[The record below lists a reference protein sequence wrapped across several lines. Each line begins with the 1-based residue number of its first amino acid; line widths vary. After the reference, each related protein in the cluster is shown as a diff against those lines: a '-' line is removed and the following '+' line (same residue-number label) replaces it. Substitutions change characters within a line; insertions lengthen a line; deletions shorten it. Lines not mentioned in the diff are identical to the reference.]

1 MTSTL
6 VISVS
11 PAYCSLTLLLYVV
24 RRFAEDVVA
33 PKVREMDENEMMD
46 PEIIKAIF
54 EQGVRILPPAGSVSF
69 PPVLTIRASSWELK
83 RAFQAYSEGKEAF
96 DKYRDQLING
106 YWAKKE
112 TRTRFVKI
120 KVVGCWDTVGSVGVP
135 DYWWTKPFRQAF
147 EFYDT
152 SLLEG
157 EDISLTINKNVG
169 LT

>member
-1 MTSTL
+1 ML
-6 VISVS
+6 AGFIMKIG
-11 PAYCSLTLLLYVV
+11 LLKKNY
-24 RRFAEDVVA
+24 
-33 PKVREMDENEMMD
+33 
-46 PEIIKAIF
+46 
-54 EQGVRILPPAGSVSF
+54 
-69 PPVLTIRASSWELK
+69 SWELK

-157 EDISLTINKNVG
+157 EDVSLAVDKKVG